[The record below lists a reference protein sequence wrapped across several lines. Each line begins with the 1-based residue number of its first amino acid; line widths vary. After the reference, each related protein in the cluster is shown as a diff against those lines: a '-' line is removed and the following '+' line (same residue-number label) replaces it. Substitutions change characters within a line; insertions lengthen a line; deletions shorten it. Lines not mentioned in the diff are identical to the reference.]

1 MNKTK
6 WMVGIF
12 CLSAMAMSWGAAFPA
27 SQEDL
32 AKQVQDLKKQVATLE
47 EKVASLES
55 RLQKIT
61 LAIPQ
66 TFPELKQL
74 PKGWEKREFNG
85 MSYYIIPLDQ
95 DLKKAKPAIR

>member
-6 WMVGIF
+6 WMVGIL
-12 CLSAMAMSWGAAFPA
+12 CLSVIALSWGVAFPGG
-27 SQEDL
+27 QEDL
-32 AKQVQDLKKQVATLE
+32 AKQVQDLKKQVAALE

-61 LAIPQ
+61 VAIPQ

-95 DLKKAKPAIR
+95 DLKKPKPVIR

>member
-6 WMVGIF
+6 WMVGIL
-12 CLSAMAMSWGAAFPA
+12 CLSAIALSWGAAFPA
-27 SQEDL
+27 KQEDL
-32 AKQVQDLKKQVATLE
+32 AKQVEELKKQVAALE

-61 LAIPQ
+61 VTIPQ

-74 PKGWEKREFNG
+74 PKGWEKHEFNG
-85 MSYYIIPLDQ
+85 MNYYIIPLDQ
-95 DLKKAKPAIR
+95 DLKKTKPAIR